1 VIRGISGVPLTNFS
15 FGFSFL
21 TTMSSKPTL
30 LMLGD
35 PKNTVRWRTTEF
47 ETFCSNF
54 HVKGNEDLTRESF
67 KKALQTKKYVRF

>member
-1 VIRGISGVPLTNFS
+1 
-15 FGFSFL
+15 
-21 TTMSSKPTL
+21 MSSKPTL

>member
-1 VIRGISGVPLTNFS
+1 
-15 FGFSFL
+15 
-21 TTMSSKPTL
+21 MSSKPIL

-54 HVKGNEDLTRESF
+54 EVKVNEDLTRGSF